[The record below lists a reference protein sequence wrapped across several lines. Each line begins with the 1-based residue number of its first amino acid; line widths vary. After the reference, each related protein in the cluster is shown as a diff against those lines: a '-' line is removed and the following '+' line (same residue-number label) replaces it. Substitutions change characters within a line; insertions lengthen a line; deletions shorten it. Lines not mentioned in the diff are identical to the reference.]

1 MSWNN
6 YNIGI
11 PNKLIPM
18 GELVVLTTGTTLNN
32 HVTTPGQIYQSY
44 RCTHAIAQVDYAEL
58 VLAQVDGSGVNIK
71 MYGPTKGKMITWN
84 FTGED
89 VINWNS
95 KSGVAA
101 AQDWIAMC
109 YCTDPCTFPSG
120 NPMSGQTLNYG
131 EGYHYNLTNIGG
143 TAFNN
148 VNLQG

>member
-11 PNKLIPM
+11 PNKLIPL
-18 GELVVLTTGTTLNN
+18 GELVVLTTGTTLNG
-32 HVTTPGQIYQSY
+32 HITTPGHIYASY
-44 RCTHAIAQVDYAEL
+44 RCTRLIAQIDYAEV
-58 VLAQVDGSGVNIK
+58 VLAQTDGAGVNIK
-71 MYGPTKGKMITWN
+71 IIGPRRGETLAWN

-89 VINWNS
+89 VIGWNS
-95 KSGVAA
+95 VGGIGA

-109 YCTDPCTFPSG
+109 YCQDPCTFPSG